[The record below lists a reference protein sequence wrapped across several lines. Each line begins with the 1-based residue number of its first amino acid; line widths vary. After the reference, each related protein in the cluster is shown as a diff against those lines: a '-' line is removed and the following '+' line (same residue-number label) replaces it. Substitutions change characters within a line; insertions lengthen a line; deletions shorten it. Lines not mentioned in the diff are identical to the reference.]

1 MKRQFLVP
9 KSCLEE
15 VTMMSRRLALFF
27 SSLLLR
33 LLLSDGC
40 FCVVLFLFTLL
51 LFLLFFS
58 KEERERERNT
68 RAKKSMHV
76 NLEHKNEETSVC
88 FRSSV
93 EMISFVVS
101 YSCGAFLL
109 RERKTN
115 QRTRKRRRW
124 RSSYVCIYIYNARK
138 WIALLCIV
146 RACVV
151 IFFFVKERWWSD
163 GTTRKSDVFV
173 LSAPKKKER
182 SLKTKRDEKKVPC
195 GKKVQP
201 L

>member
-1 MKRQFLVP
+1 MENEATVFGAQKLPF
-9 KSCLEE
+9 EE

-40 FCVVLFLFTLL
+40 FCVVLFLFALL

-93 EMISFVVS
+93 DDF
-101 YSCGAFLL
+101 FLL
-109 RERKTN
+109 LLLLRCVSFKRTKDQPTN
-115 QRTRKRRRW
+115 TKEEALKVFL
-124 RSSYVCIYIYNARK
+124 YIYIY
-138 WIALLCIV
+138 I
-146 RACVV
+146 
-151 IFFFVKERWWSD
+151 
-163 GTTRKSDVFV
+163 
-173 LSAPKKKER
+173 
-182 SLKTKRDEKKVPC
+182 
-195 GKKVQP
+195 
-201 L
+201 

>member
-1 MKRQFLVP
+1 MKNAATVFGAQKLPWSGDDDDV
-9 KSCLEE
+9 SS
-15 VTMMSRRLALFF
+15 SRA
-27 SSLLLR
+27 
-33 LLLSDGC
+33 
-40 FCVVLFLFTLL
+40 L
-51 LFLLFFS
+51 LFLSSSSSSSFGRRLFLCRSVPLCASSFPQFFFS
-58 KEERERERNT
+58 KEELLERERNA

-76 NLEHKNEETSVC
+76 NLEHENEETSAC

-146 RACVV
+146 RARVV
-151 IFFFVKERWWSD
+151 IVFFVNEGWWSD
-163 GTTRKSDVFV
+163 GTTRKSDGFV

-182 SLKTKRDEKKVPC
+182 
-195 GKKVQP
+195 GA
-201 L
+201 